1 MPSSGEIRRKAA
13 GVRVISEDIR
23 RESSKYQSVVGDV
36 STWWKGEAGTS
47 FRTGYQQIHRD
58 ISDLLRKL
66 DGLESKLGSNL
77 ANAVDR
83 AEEERRRKAAEERQ
97 RLAALKP

>member
-13 GVRVISEDIR
+13 GVRAISEDIR
-23 RESSKYQSVVGDV
+23 RESSKYQSVVNDV

-47 FRTGYQQIHRD
+47 FRTGYQQIHRE

-66 DGLESKLGSNL
+66 NDLEFKVGSNL

-83 AEEERRRKAAEERQ
+83 AEERKAMEERQ
-97 RLAALKP
+97 RLAASKR